1 MRSSDQAIN
10 VAMEEEIEDLLVQ
23 IISDLKGAAEAKI
36 LLSDL
41 LTETER
47 VAVAKRLAI
56 ALSLTNGK
64 SYEEIKESLKVSSA
78 TIAKVQESLDS
89 DGMKLAIEKVRIDDW
104 AGDWAGKLAGAFGKL
119 LGKSSP

>member
-23 IISDLKGAAEAKI
+23 IISDIKGADEAKI

-47 VAVAKRLAI
+47 VAIAKRLAI

-89 DGMKLAIEKVRIDDW
+89 DGMKLAIEKIRIDDW
-104 AGDWAGKLAGAFGKL
+104 AGDWAGKLSGAFGKL

>member
-1 MRSSDQAIN
+1 MN
-10 VAMEEEIEDLLVQ
+10 MAMEEEIEELLVQ
-23 IISDLKGAAEAKI
+23 IISDLKGVGETKA

-47 VAVAKRLAI
+47 VAIARRLAI

-64 SYEEIKESLKVSSA
+64 SYEEIRESLKVSSA

-89 DGMKLAIEKVRIDDW
+89 DGMKLAIEKIRIDDW
-104 AGDWAGKLAGAFGKL
+104 AGDWAGKLSGAFGKL
-119 LGKSSP
+119 LGKPTP

>member
-1 MRSSDQAIN
+1 MRSSDRAIN
-10 VAMEEEIEDLLVQ
+10 FAMEEEIEELLVQ

-64 SYEEIKESLKVSSA
+64 SYEEIKQSLKVSSA

-89 DGMKLAIEKVRIDDW
+89 DGMKLAIEKIRIDDW
-104 AGDWAGKLAGAFGKL
+104 AGDWAGKLSGAFGKL
-119 LGKSSP
+119 LGKPTP

>member
-1 MRSSDQAIN
+1 MRSSNRAIN
-10 VAMEEEIEDLLVQ
+10 FAMEEEIEELLVQ
-23 IISDLKGAAEAKI
+23 IISDIKGADEAKI

-47 VAVAKRLAI
+47 VAIAKRLAI

-89 DGMKLAIEKVRIDDW
+89 DGMKLAIEKINIDDW
-104 AGDWAGKLAGAFGKL
+104 AGDWAEKLSGAFGKL
-119 LGKSSP
+119 LGKPTP

>member
-23 IISDLKGAAEAKI
+23 IISDLKGVGETKA

-47 VAVAKRLAI
+47 MAVAKRLAI

-104 AGDWAGKLAGAFGKL
+104 AGDWAGKLSGAFGKL